1 MINSLILVQRLTV
14 SLAVRLVA
22 MFVAF
27 VPGMAFAVQPYNL
40 PVGVTDISKE
50 IFDLHMFGFWISLA
64 IGIFV
69 FAIMLWSI
77 VFHRKSVRPVA
88 AKFSHSTMLEVIWT
102 VIPIIILVVLM
113 IPAAQVLTRAYDSS
127 NAEIDI
133 KITGYQ
139 WRWHYEYLDERVEF
153 FSSINTP
160 EEQISNQAEK
170 TAEYL
175 LEVDEEIVI
184 PIDTKVRF
192 LLTSADVL
200 HAWWVPDLGVKKDAI
215 PGFINEMWTIV
226 NEEGV
231 YRGQCAELC
240 GTRHAFMPIVVR
252 AVSRPEYD
260 AWLAERQQGAAEEE
274 KLAQKTDWTPEELIE
289 RGKQVYSINCV
300 ACHQTSGKGLPPA
313 FPALVGSS
321 VVLGPKA
328 AQIDIL
334 LNGRSGTT
342 MQAFG
347 SLLSDSDIAAV
358 ITYTRNA
365 WGNQG
370 QDQTVFPQDV
380 ASQRGN

>member
-1 MINSLILVQRLTV
+1 MLLSKLTMALVVFIPT
-14 SLAVRLVA
+14 AV
-22 MFVAF
+22 
-27 VPGMAFAVQPYNL
+27 FAVQPYNL
-40 PVGVTDISKE
+40 PKGVTEISRD

-64 IGIFV
+64 IGVFV

-77 VFHRKSVRPVA
+77 IFHRNSVNPNP
-88 AKFSHSTMLEVIWT
+88 AKFSHSTTMEIIWT

-113 IPAAQVLTRAYDSS
+113 VPATQVLIRAYDSS

-133 KITGYQ
+133 KVTGYQ
-139 WRWHYEYLDERVEF
+139 WRWQYEYLGERVEF
-153 FSSINTP
+153 FSNLKTP
-160 EEQISNQAEK
+160 EEQISGQEEK
-170 TAEYL
+170 TPEYL

-184 PIDTKVRF
+184 PINTKVRF

-215 PGFINEMWTIV
+215 PGFINEVWAIV
-226 NEEGV
+226 EEEGV

-252 AVSRPEYD
+252 AVARPEYD
-260 AWLAERQQGAAEEE
+260 AWLAERKQGAAEEE
-274 KLAQKTDWTPEELIE
+274 ALALKTDWTPEELLE
-289 RGKQVYSINCV
+289 RGKKVYTANCI

-313 FPALVGSS
+313 FPALIGSS
-321 VVLGPKA
+321 IVLGPKE

-334 LNGRSGTT
+334 LNGVSGTT

-347 SLLSDSDIAAV
+347 ALLSDADIAAV
-358 ITYTRNA
+358 ISYTRNS

-370 QDQTVFPQDV
+370 QDLIVYPQDV
-380 ASQRGN
+380 AAQRNN

>member
-1 MINSLILVQRLTV
+1 MIDSLILFARKLLVK
-14 SLAVRLVA
+14 LVA
-22 MFVAF
+22 VFAAF
-27 VPGMAFAVQPYNL
+27 IPGIAFAIQPYNL
-40 PVGVTDISKE
+40 PVGVTETSKE
-50 IFDLHMFGFWISLA
+50 IFDLHMFGFWISFA
-64 IGIFV
+64 IGVFV

-77 VFHRKSVRPVA
+77 IFHRKSVRPTP
-88 AKFSHSTMLEVIWT
+88 AKFSHSLKLEILWT
-102 VIPIIILVVLM
+102 VVPIIILVALM
-113 IPAAQVLTRAYDSS
+113 IPATQVLTRTHDSS

-139 WRWHYEYLDERVEF
+139 WRWHYEYLDERVKF
-153 FSSINTP
+153 FSNINTP
-160 EEQISNQAEK
+160 EEQISNQEEK

-175 LEVDEEIVI
+175 LEVDKEIVI
-184 PIDTKVRF
+184 PVNTKVRF

-226 NEEGV
+226 DEEGV

-260 AWLAERQQGAAEEE
+260 DWLAERQQGAEEE
-274 KLAQKTDWTPEELIE
+274 AALAQKADWTPEELLE
-289 RGKQVYSINCV
+289 RGKQVYSINCI

-313 FPALVGSS
+313 FPALIGSS

-347 SLLSDSDIAAV
+347 ALLSDSDIAAV
-358 ITYTRNA
+358 ITHTRNS
-365 WGNQG
+365 WGNSG

-380 ASQRGN
+380 AAQRSK